1 MEEDEEKQ
9 ERDSRN
15 RIINLEKTGSGRR
28 RVYVPLRRRAARF
41 LATLEQTGNVSMAV
55 EVAGI
60 GKNRIY
66 KHRRENEEFAAQWE
80 AAILAFR
87 EREEREDGLDEEELE
102 AAGLAVRRGRGGKP
116 QIVSARPNQWSRRKE
131 DIFLA
136 HYRECGNV
144 TRAARAARIAP
155 ETAWRRRDHS
165 ADFRRRFDEAKVEAV
180 ERLELRLIEEGSERL
195 ESEDS
200 AKRDPQLAMWLLKRR
215 DAEASGRLNKGAAWA
230 RPRSLDETRA
240 SILKKLSAIAAR
252 HQKEQIAQGWSRDE
266 EGRMIPP
273 GWIWTGGG
281 D

>member
-144 TRAARAARIAP
+144 NRAARAARIAP

-215 DAEASGRLNKGAAWA
+215 DAEASGRLN
-230 RPRSLDETRA
+230 
-240 SILKKLSAIAAR
+240 
-252 HQKEQIAQGWSRDE
+252 
-266 EGRMIPP
+266 
-273 GWIWTGGG
+273 
-281 D
+281 